1 MIIEI
6 GNTLVSSELV
16 DKKFVCD
23 YKTCK
28 GVCCVE
34 GDSGAPLTQ
43 EEDTIIKQALPI
55 IKKYLSPDAIQ
66 LLEEK
71 GTSYV
76 DSDGDLVTTINNGR
90 ECVFTHFDEQ
100 KNCRC
105 GIEMAFEA
113 GEIDFPKPISCAL
126 YPVRVKTYESFIGLN
141 YDEWDI
147 CKCAEV
153 LGETLGVPVYQFLKN
168 PLIRRFGE
176 RWYAELEQAAAQ
188 LALARDEASTDSN
201 SDM

>member
-6 GNTLVSSELV
+6 GNTLISSDLI

-34 GDSGAPLTQ
+34 GDSGAPLTP
-43 EEDTIIKQALPI
+43 EEDKIIKQRLPI
-55 IKKYLSPDAIQ
+55 IKKYLSSESIE
-66 LLEEK
+66 LLEQQ
-71 GTSYV
+71 GTSYI

-90 ECVFTHFDEQ
+90 ECVFTHFD
-100 KNCRC
+100 KDNNCRC
-105 GIEMAFEA
+105 AIEMAYEA
-113 GEIDFPKPISCAL
+113 GEIKDFPKPISCAL
-126 YPVRVKTYESFIGLN
+126 YPVRVKVYDSFIGLN

-153 LGETLGVPVYQFLKN
+153 LGETIGVPVFQFLKA
-168 PLIRRFGE
+168 PLVRRFGDN
-176 RWYAELEQAAAQ
+176 WYKELAQAASQ
-188 LALARDEASTDSN
+188 LAEARADDSVQ
-201 SDM
+201 